1 MSSTRRNAII
11 TGAASGLGR
20 ALALRLARDGWNI
33 ALCDI
38 NEAGAA
44 ESLELVRRAGGDG
57 RVERLNVASPD
68 DWQALSARLRADW
81 QQLDLLVNNAGVAG
95 AGNVGQFELDN
106 WRWILDINLWN
117 GIYGCHTFVE
127 WLKENPRGAHILNT
141 ASMAAIV
148 SAPGMAGYNVSKAG
162 MLALSETLYGELKPH
177 NVGVSCLCPSFFPT
191 NLLSEGRFAE
201 TRMKQLAER
210 EFKRS
215 RFTADDVADAA
226 VKAIA
231 RKQFY
236 VMLPAEGRFYWRL
249 KRLLPMTVLKLIAR
263 RFQEQMDRAAESE
276 AE

>member
-1 MSSTRRNAII
+1 MSSKRKNAII

-20 ALALRLARDGWNI
+20 ALAVRLARDGWNL

-44 ESLELVRRAGGDG
+44 ETLELVRRAGGDG
-57 RVERLNVASPD
+57 RVERLDVANPD
-68 DWQALSARLRADW
+68 DWQALSDRLHADW

-95 AGNVGQFELDN
+95 AGNVGQFTLDN

-117 GIYGCHTFVE
+117 GILGCHTFVE
-127 WLKENPRGAHILNT
+127 WLKANPNGAHILNT

-162 MLALSETLYGELKPH
+162 MLALSETLYSELQPH
-177 NVGVSCLCPSFFPT
+177 NVGVSCICPSFFPT

-201 TRMKQLAER
+201 ESMKQLAER

-215 RFTADDVADAA
+215 KFTAEHVADAA
-226 VKAIA
+226 VKVIA
-231 RKQFY
+231 RRQFY
-236 VMLPAEGRFYWRL
+236 VVLPAEGRFYWRF
-249 KRLLPMTVLKLIAR
+249 KRLMPTTVLKLIAR
-263 RFQEQMDRAAESE
+263 RFEQQRDRAAARE
-276 AE
+276 AG

>member
-1 MSSTRRNAII
+1 MSQTRRNAII

-33 ALCDI
+33 AVCDI
-38 NEAGAA
+38 NEAAAA
-44 ESLELVRRAGGDG
+44 ETLELVRRAGGEG
-57 RVERLNVASPD
+57 RVERLDVTDPAQ
-68 DWQALSARLRADW
+68 WQDLSDRLRAEW

-95 AGNVGQFELDN
+95 AGNVGGFSLDN

-162 MLALSETLYGELKPH
+162 MLALSETLYGELKPY
-177 NVGVSCLCPSFFPT
+177 NVGVSCICPSFFPT
-191 NLLSEGRFAE
+191 NLLTEGRFAE
-201 TRMKQLAER
+201 TRMKDLAER

-226 VKAIA
+226 VKAVA

-236 VMLPAEGRFYWRL
+236 IVLPAQGRFYWRF
-249 KRLLPMTVLKLIAR
+249 KRLLPTTLLKLIAR
-263 RFQEQMDRAAESE
+263 KFQEQMERAEKRAAE
-276 AE
+276 